1 MDFGMLPPEVNSA
14 LMYAGAG
21 SAPLWA
27 ASRAWE
33 TLAADIHAT
42 SSGYASALADL
53 TADWQGPAAAAMA
66 RAFAPH
72 LEWLNR
78 AAAQAEQVAA
88 QAGAAAAAHDA
99 AFAATVPPAVVEAN
113 RETMMALLAT
123 NVLGQNT
130 PAIAATE
137 AAYGEMW
144 VQDAATMYGYA
155 GQSAAASRLT
165 PFTAP
170 APTTNPGGVIAQEAA
185 VAQAVGS
192 AAATDTETLTALT
205 SALPGRLG
213 EFANP
218 ALNGFVDNLL
228 NPITMDGS
236 SITFNGILGD
246 LMRGLTGSETLS
258 ASTPMDMFI
267 RGVSPM
273 RLFTTAFKDL
283 DGLSH
288 SLFPVSKSAAEG
300 AAKVAEGAA
309 KAAEGA
315 AKGLGAGISGTIGKA
330 SLVGPLSVPQAW
342 SAAVP
347 AAASQAATIQL
358 SSVGGLAGAGAGP
371 AAHSAMGGMPM
382 AGAGGGRGGGF
393 GAFGTPRYGFRP
405 SVVGRPPAGG

>member
-1 MDFGMLPPEVNSA
+1 MDFGMLPPEINSA

-33 TLAADIHAT
+33 SLAAGIYSTA
-42 SSGYASALADL
+42 ASYTTALADL
-53 TADWQGPAAAAMA
+53 TAEWQGPAAAAMTN
-66 RAFAPH
+66 AFAPH

-113 RETMMALLAT
+113 RETLMALLAT
-123 NVLGQNT
+123 NILGQNT

-144 VQDAATMYGYA
+144 LQDAATMYSYA
-155 GQSAAASRLT
+155 GQSAAATTLP
-165 PFTAP
+165 PFTPP
-170 APTTNPGGVIAQEAA
+170 APTVNPAGVAAQEAA
-185 VAQAVGS
+185 VALAAGS
-192 AAATDTETLTALT
+192 ATATDADTLTALT
-205 SALPGRLG
+205 TALPGRLG
-213 EFANP
+213 DLAGP
-218 ALNGFVDNLL
+218 AVSGFLENLQ
-228 NPITMDGS
+228 NPITLDGS
-236 SITFNGILGD
+236 SITFNGVLGD

-258 ASTPMDMFI
+258 ASSPMDMFI
-267 RGVSPM
+267 RMVSPM
-273 RLFTTAFKDL
+273 RLFTTAFKDI

-288 SLFPVSKSAAEG
+288 SMFPAAKVAEG
-300 AAKVAEGAA
+300 ASKLAEGAA

-330 SLVGPLSVPQAW
+330 SLVGPLSVPQTWA
-342 SAAVP
+342 AAVP
-347 AAASQAATIQL
+347 AAATQAATAQL
-358 SSVGGLAGAGAGP
+358 SGLGAAGAAGAGG
-371 AAHSAMGGMPM
+371 AAHTMGGIPM
-382 AGAGGGRGGGF
+382 AGAGGAGRGGF

-405 SVVGRPPAGG
+405 MVVGRPPAGG